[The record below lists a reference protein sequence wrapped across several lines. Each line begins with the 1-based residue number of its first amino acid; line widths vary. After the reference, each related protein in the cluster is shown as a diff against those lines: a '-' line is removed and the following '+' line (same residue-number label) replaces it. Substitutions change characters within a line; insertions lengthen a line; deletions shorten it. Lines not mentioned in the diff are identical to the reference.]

1 MPYPGTMQ
9 ERFLLPQA
17 IGQHEWLW
25 VPCTRAFAENKGAIF
40 LRSRARKCQ
49 GAHALRIF
57 FGLRRVYNE
66 GGKEGIQ

>member
-1 MPYPGTMQ
+1 MQ

-17 IGQHEWLW
+17 AGAFAGQHEWLW
-25 VPCTRAFAENKGAIF
+25 IPCTRAFAENKGAIF

-49 GAHALRIF
+49 GAHVLRIF
-57 FGLRRVYNE
+57 FELRHVYNE